1 MVIDSDVPER
11 GRAEVFRIAASIY
24 DRLLFSEWT
33 GVYVK
38 RGVSVNLD
46 DWKAVLPG
54 SRLQLQYP

>member
-11 GRAEVFRIAASIY
+11 GRAEVFRIAAGIY

-46 DWKAVLPG
+46 D
-54 SRLQLQYP
+54 